1 MSIETPAGHAR
12 NAALAMV
19 TALLD
24 GDDEAAWAIARS
36 NGHDPA
42 TLAVLL
48 ARVVAKSTTP
58 EAWRQSAL
66 DIAAERGV
74 AVGDPPNRIPLP
86 GIPECGTS
94 CFCRRNDGEAD
105 RG

>member
-1 MSIETPAGHAR
+1 MTFETPAGHAR

-24 GDDEAAWAIARS
+24 GNDEAAWAIARS
-36 NGHDPA
+36 DDHDGP

-58 EAWRQSAL
+58 EAWQH
-66 DIAAERGV
+66 IAMQIAEGH
-74 AVGDPPNRIPLP
+74 
-86 GIPECGTS
+86 
-94 CFCRRNDGEAD
+94 
-105 RG
+105 

>member
-1 MSIETPAGHAR
+1 MTIETPAGHAR

-24 GDDEAAWAIARS
+24 GNDDEAWAIARS
-36 NGHDPA
+36 DDHDSA

-58 EAWRQSAL
+58 EAWRQTAM
-66 DIAAERGV
+66 DIAQGR
-74 AVGDPPNRIPLP
+74 
-86 GIPECGTS
+86 
-94 CFCRRNDGEAD
+94 
-105 RG
+105 